1 MRKARTVWALI
12 VLSAFTCLGQQH
24 RATAAHKPSY
34 MTNADV
40 IQMTKAGLAESTII
54 TTIQTRK
61 SKFDVSPTG
70 LIALHRAGVTQG
82 EMDAMIAVAGG
93 SATTVAPPS
102 PAPAAAAPEGAA
114 PAAYTPTAPRAR
126 IPVVTV
132 MQNGVPQELPIEKT
146 QLAQTK
152 TKPTS
157 MKSLAADS
165 VAVQAMTA
173 EVGTVTN
180 MAASHMNS
188 SLGSSTMQQSASIF
202 SGIMARR
209 KPSMTFVWGISNPTS
224 TNVLQTSTPSFVV
237 NYSNVGGVNV
247 DEFEPIIVK
256 LTPAQNSCRIV
267 GATEGKEDVT
277 SNPAADWQIY
287 SSFLEERVAVKAQK
301 TAKGQYQ
308 LAPASSLLPG
318 EYAVVLRPVSKSKR
332 FSGGDV
338 ARGQGDGMMFDSA
351 WSFQVPPEAE

>member
-1 MRKARTVWALI
+1 MKQSVMVSALL
-12 VLSAFTCLGQQH
+12 VMVMGSLVCLGQQQ
-24 RATAAHKPSY
+24 RKPVGVHKPVPHF

-40 IQMTKAGLAESTII
+40 IQMARAGLAESTIV

-61 SKFDVSPTG
+61 SKFDVSPKG
-70 LIALHRAGVTQG
+70 LITLHRAGVTQA
-82 EMDAMIAVAGG
+82 EMDAMIAVSGG
-93 SATTVAPPS
+93 G
-102 PAPAAAAPEGAA
+102 APAATPP
-114 PAAYTPTAPRAR
+114 PAATVEVPATYTPSPSRGHL
-126 IPVVTV
+126 PSVTV
-132 MQNGVPQELPIEKT
+132 IQNGAPQELPLEKT

-180 MAASHMNS
+180 VAAAHMNS

-202 SGIMARR
+202 SGIMAHR

-237 NYSNVGGVNV
+237 NYSNVGGVNI
-247 DEFEPIIVK
+247 DEYEPIIVK

-267 GATEGKEDVT
+267 GATEGKEDAS

-287 SSFLEERVAVKAQK
+287 SSFLEERVAVKTKK
-301 TAKGQYQ
+301 TAKGQYH

-318 EYAVVLRPVSKSKR
+318 EYAIVLRPVSKSKK
-332 FSGGDV
+332 FSGADV
-338 ARGQGDGMMFDSA
+338 ARSQGDGMMFDSA
-351 WSFQVPPEAE
+351 WSFQVPPESD